1 MDRFQAV
8 VESAPIGMAM
18 IDSDGQIVL
27 VNAETE
33 KLFGYTREELLNQP
47 IELLVPRRFRSQ
59 HAENREAFFEDP
71 TSRRMDAGRDIF
83 GLRKDGSEFPVEI
96 GLNPVETKDGMFV
109 LSAIVDITQ
118 RKRMEDRFRATI
130 ESAPTAMVMI
140 GSDGQ
145 IVLVNSETE
154 KLFGYN
160 REELLSQPIEVLV
173 PERFRPQHPNHRKS
187 YFVSPTSRRMGEG
200 RDLFG
205 LRKDGSEFPVE
216 IGLNPVETEEG
227 LFVLSAIVDI
237 TQRKRLEDKVRLAN
251 EALAES
257 NIELSQFA
265 YIASHDLQAPLRGVS
280 SFARFLQQDYKGKLD
295 QKADEYID
303 RIVNGCNRMQTMIR
317 DLLEYSRIES
327 RSRPFE
333 ETDLGEVFDDAVTIL
348 QADIQESGGRVTRGE
363 LPTVTADRS
372 QLVQLFQNLIS
383 NGLKYHGD
391 DPPLV
396 QVTAEQRGTDW
407 TVIVRDNGIGIK
419 SDFREQVFDIFRR
432 LHAEGMYPGTGIGLA
447 ICRRIVQRFGGRIW
461 LESEEGKG
469 TTFYFTLNE

>member
-1 MDRFQAV
+1 
-8 VESAPIGMAM
+8 
-18 IDSDGQIVL
+18 
-27 VNAETE
+27 
-33 KLFGYTREELLNQP
+33 
-47 IELLVPRRFRSQ
+47 
-59 HAENREAFFEDP
+59 
-71 TSRRMDAGRDIF
+71 
-83 GLRKDGSEFPVEI
+83 
-96 GLNPVETKDGMFV
+96 
-109 LSAIVDITQ
+109 
-118 RKRMEDRFRATI
+118 
-130 ESAPTAMVMI
+130 
-140 GSDGQ
+140 
-145 IVLVNSETE
+145 
-154 KLFGYN
+154 
-160 REELLSQPIEVLV
+160 
-173 PERFRPQHPNHRKS
+173 
-187 YFVSPTSRRMGEG
+187 MGEG

-265 YIASHDLQAPLRGVS
+265 DIASHDLQAPLRGVS